1 MERRWVKVGA
11 AAAGGL
17 AVGTVALAAIA
28 AARWNRATARTVAR
42 LTATA
47 DSSAAESA
55 AYAPDQLDG
64 LAAPVARYFAFALT
78 RGQALVRHARVR
90 WSGEFRSAP
99 DAAWKPF
106 TATQHFTVH
115 PPGFVWDASIR
126 MMPLAP
132 VRVRDGYV
140 DGEGTMSG
148 RIASLIPVVDQGG
161 TPSMAAGALARF
173 LGETVWL
180 PTALLPN
187 ANVSWAAVDDSTAR
201 ATLADGATRVSAD
214 FHFAPRGEITGVSM
228 TRYRDVDGRGVPT
241 PFEARFRSGYR
252 RVGGM
257 MVPVAGE
264 VVWLLPEG
272 PFTYW
277 RGRPA
282 EITYGRP
289 R

>member
-1 MERRWVKVGA
+1 MERRWMKVG

-17 AVGTVALAAIA
+17 AVGTVALVAIA
-28 AARWNRATARTVAR
+28 AARWNRATARIVAR
-42 LTATA
+42 LAATA
-47 DSSAAESA
+47 DSSAGQSA
-55 AYAPDQLDG
+55 VYAPDRLDG
-64 LAAPVARYFAFALT
+64 LPAPVARYFAFALT
-78 RGQALVRHARVR
+78 PGQALVRHAQVR
-90 WSGEFRSAP
+90 WRGEFRSAP

-106 TATQHFTVH
+106 TAIQHFTVH
-115 PPGFVWDASIR
+115 PPGFVWDASIQ
-126 MMPLAP
+126 MLPLAP

-161 TPSMAAGALARF
+161 TPSMAAGALSRF

-187 ANVSWAAVDDSTAR
+187 AGVSWAAVDDTTAR
-201 ATLADGATRVSAD
+201 ATLTDGATRVSAD
-214 FHFAPRGEITGVSM
+214 FHFSPTGEITGVSM

-241 PFEARFRSGYR
+241 PFQARFRGGYR

-257 MVPVAGE
+257 MVPVEGE
-264 VVWLLPEG
+264 VAWVLPEG

-277 RGRPA
+277 RGRPIA
-282 EITYGRP
+282 ITYDLAR
-289 R
+289 